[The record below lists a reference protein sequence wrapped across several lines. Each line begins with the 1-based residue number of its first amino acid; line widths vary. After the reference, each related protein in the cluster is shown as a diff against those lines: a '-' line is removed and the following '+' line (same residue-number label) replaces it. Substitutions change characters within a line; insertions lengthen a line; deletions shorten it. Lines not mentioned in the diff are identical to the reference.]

1 VGGQREYAQLIVQET
16 KRLSRL
22 VDNLLAFSRVTDAT
36 SALSFEP
43 LIVDELVRE
52 ALHRFSPQL
61 NDGSFEV
68 VVDTPED
75 LPLVSAD
82 RTAMVLLL
90 DNLIDNAIRYSV
102 AKRRLEI
109 SARAEDSHVALEVRD
124 YGQGIPQDELQSVTR
139 KFFRGRNAGSAGTG
153 LGLAIVRNIVLDHG
167 GKLTIRSA
175 VGSGTTVSVTLRA
188 ILRDDATG
196 TPTAALLT

>member
-1 VGGQREYAQLIVQET
+1 
-16 KRLSRL
+16 
-22 VDNLLAFSRVTDAT
+22 
-36 SALSFEP
+36 
-43 LIVDELVRE
+43 
-52 ALHRFSPQL
+52 
-61 NDGSFEV
+61 
-68 VVDTPED
+68 
-75 LPLVSAD
+75 
-82 RTAMVLLL
+82 MVLLL